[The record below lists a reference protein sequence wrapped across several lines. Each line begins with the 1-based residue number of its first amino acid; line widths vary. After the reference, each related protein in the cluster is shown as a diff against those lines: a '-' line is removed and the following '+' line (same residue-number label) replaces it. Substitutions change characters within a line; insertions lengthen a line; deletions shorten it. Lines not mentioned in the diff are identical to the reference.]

1 MVKYYSL
8 NKILKNKSQYNVI
21 FGERSNGKTYACLK
35 YALDKFFKNG
45 EEFVYLRRWTD
56 DVKTKRMQTLFTPF
70 KEYLEKRNGKVI
82 FKKGAFYPIGHDL
95 QRMLEHLCA
104 FPGRRT
110 TFAGIV
116 PLGMSAQQH

>member
-35 YALDKFFKNG
+35 HALDKFFKTG

-70 KEYLEKRNGKVI
+70 KEYLEKRKGKVI
-82 FKKGAFYPIGHDL
+82 FKGGVFYFVDL
-95 QRMLEHLCA
+95 ETQEETAMAYALSISEVEH
-104 FPGRRT
+104 
-110 TFAGIV
+110 
-116 PLGMSAQQH
+116 MKSSSYEM